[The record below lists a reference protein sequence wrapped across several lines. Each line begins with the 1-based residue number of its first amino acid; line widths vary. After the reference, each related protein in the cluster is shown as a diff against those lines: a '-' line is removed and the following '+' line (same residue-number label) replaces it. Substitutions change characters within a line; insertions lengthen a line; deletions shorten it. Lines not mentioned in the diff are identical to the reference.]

1 MTELELRQAGFLK
14 ELQGRV
20 DQLERIIKTR
30 EMMLKGKA
38 VENAE
43 LAAELANSN
52 RLLENAKRVFRER
65 ENDSSIARFAR
76 IREKHRA
83 GVQRELRLGG
93 ALEEAQREIESLKH
107 ENYHEHEL
115 AERRLR
121 EILLTAAQREDL
133 KAKVESLEVQLNDA
147 HNEIKDLKR
156 KAVDRVRQAKD
167 QHTITWQSG
176 RIHELLE
183 ETEELKKQIYHAK
196 AALEG
201 RTEVVDVPK

>member
-20 DQLERIIKTR
+20 DQLGRIVKTR

-43 LAAELANSN
+43 LAAELENHK
-52 RLLENAKRVFRER
+52 RLLENAKRVFRDHEKALVAKDATIHEQYVAIDRLER
-65 ENDSSIARFAR
+65 QLENASLADSSIARFAR
-76 IREKHRA
+76 IRERHRA

-93 ALEEAQREIESLKH
+93 ALEKAEEEIECLKQA
-107 ENYHEHEL
+107 NYHEHEL

-147 HNEIKDLKR
+147 H
-156 KAVDRVRQAKD
+156 AKNRE
-167 QHTITWQSG
+167 QG
-176 RIHELLE
+176 
-183 ETEELKKQIYHAK
+183 KQIHHAK

-201 RTEVVDVPK
+201 RTEVMG